1 LIKEIREDKMSKQ
14 TIIGAGG
21 AIGTDLA
28 KYLSEYTKEIRLVS
42 RNPQKVN
49 EEDELYAADVTRR
62 EEVFRAI
69 KGSEKVY
76 VTVGF
81 EYRLKVWQQA
91 WPKFIQDVIDA
102 CSDYKAELIFFDNI
116 YALEKNA
123 INHITEKS
131 LILPQT
137 EKGKVRGEVDRKILN
152 AIEKRKI
159 KGIIA
164 RAPDFYGTVKASSVL
179 MNVVY
184 DKLSKG
190 KTAQWFCNADALHT
204 FGYTPDL
211 AKGTAILGNTPS
223 AFNQVWNLPTNGP
236 LTGRQWVSLFAKELK
251 AKDKVM
257 VVPSWMIKMIGIFT
271 PILGEIHEMLYQ
283 YETNYVFDSTKFQ
296 SAFDFKPVSNEQGV
310 KETIE
315 ELRKKGSL

>member
-1 LIKEIREDKMSKQ
+1 MSKQ
-14 TIIGAGG
+14 TILGAGG
-21 AIGTDLA
+21 SIGIDLA
-28 KYLSEYTKEIRLVS
+28 KYLSEYTKDIRLVS
-42 RNPQKVN
+42 RHPKKVN
-49 EEDELYAADVTRR
+49 NGDELVFADVTKR
-62 EEVFRAI
+62 EEVFRAV

-81 EYRLKVWQQA
+81 EYRLKVWQEA

-116 YALEKNA
+116 YALEKKT

-137 EKGKVRGEVDRKILN
+137 EKGKVRAEVDRKILN
-152 AIEKRKI
+152 AIEKKKI
-159 KGIIA
+159 KAIIA

-190 KTAQWFCNADALHT
+190 KTAQWFCNAEALHT

-211 AKGTAILGNTPS
+211 AKGTAILGNTAS
-223 AFNQVWNLPTNGP
+223 AFNQVWNLPTDAP

-257 VVPSWMIKMIGIFT
+257 VVPPWMIKMIGIFS

-283 YETNYVFDSTKFQ
+283 YESDYVFDSSKFQ
-296 SAFDFKPVSNEQGV
+296 TEFKFRPTSNEKGV
-310 KETIE
+310 RETIK
-315 ELRKKGSL
+315 ELGKKV